1 MSSFAYKGRDS
12 QGNAVS
18 GVVDAANEMAAA
30 EQLMRRGVMP
40 TELKPG
46 KAKAAALDWS
56 LLLERGVRLD
66 ELVVFSRQM
75 YALTRAGIPILRAIA
90 GLEESAHSKPLKR
103 ALHALGEDLGNGRP
117 LSSSMQAHPRVFS
130 SLFVAIIHVGENTG
144 QLEEAFL
151 QLANYFE
158 LELET
163 RKRIKTAMR
172 YPSFVLIAIGIAMV
186 ILNIMV
192 IPVFAGMF
200 AKFGV
205 ELPLATRIL
214 LATSHFFVHYWWVML
229 GVLLAMVFGWRR
241 WVSTVKGKLTWHR
254 WQLKLPIV
262 GTIIERSLLARFA
275 RSFSM
280 MLKAGVPLNTALSLV
295 ADAVD
300 NAWMAG
306 RIRDMRAGI
315 ERGESLLRTAGS
327 SGLFTPLVMQ
337 MIAVGEETG
346 QVDDLLHEAAEYY
359 EREVD
364 YDLKSLTARIEPIL
378 IGIVAVMVLILALG
392 IFTPMWDMMRAVR
405 GQVSRYLYRH

>member
-300 NAWMAG
+300 NAWMAV

-405 GQVSRYLYRH
+405 GK

>member
-18 GVVDAANEMAAA
+18 GVVEAATEMAAA

-46 KAKAAALDWS
+46 KARAAALDWS

-405 GQVSRYLYRH
+405 GK

>member
-18 GVVDAANEMAAA
+18 GVVEAATEMAAA

-306 RIRDMRAGI
+306 RIRDMRTGI

-405 GQVSRYLYRH
+405 GK

>member
-1 MSSFAYKGRDS
+1 M
-12 QGNAVS
+12 
-18 GVVDAANEMAAA
+18 
-30 EQLMRRGVMP
+30 
-40 TELKPG
+40 
-46 KAKAAALDWS
+46 
-56 LLLERGVRLD
+56 RLD

-103 ALHALGEDLGNGRP
+103 ALHALGEDLGNGTAVELDAGPPQGVQQPVRGH
-117 LSSSMQAHPRVFS
+117 HPR
-130 SLFVAIIHVGENTG
+130 GENTG

-241 WVSTVKGKLTWHR
+241 WVSTV
-254 WQLKLPIV
+254 
-262 GTIIERSLLARFA
+262 
-275 RSFSM
+275 
-280 MLKAGVPLNTALSLV
+280 
-295 ADAVD
+295 
-300 NAWMAG
+300 
-306 RIRDMRAGI
+306 RA
-315 ERGESLLRTAGS
+315 S
-327 SGLFTPLVMQ
+327 
-337 MIAVGEETG
+337 
-346 QVDDLLHEAAEYY
+346 
-359 EREVD
+359 
-364 YDLKSLTARIEPIL
+364 
-378 IGIVAVMVLILALG
+378 
-392 IFTPMWDMMRAVR
+392 
-405 GQVSRYLYRH
+405 

>member
-18 GVVDAANEMAAA
+18 GVVEAATEMAAA

-117 LSSSMQAHPRVFS
+117 LSSSMQVHPRVFS

-405 GQVSRYLYRH
+405 GK

>member
-229 GVLLAMVFGWRR
+229 GVLLAMVFGWRH

-254 WQLKLPIV
+254 WQLKLLIV

-315 ERGESLLRTAGS
+315 ERGESLLRTAGA

-405 GQVSRYLYRH
+405 GK

>member
-18 GVVDAANEMAAA
+18 GVVDAATEMAAA
-30 EQLMRRGVMP
+30 EQLMRRGVIP

-405 GQVSRYLYRH
+405 GK

>member
-12 QGNAVS
+12 QGNATS
-18 GVVDAANEMAAA
+18 GVVEAANEMAAA

-46 KAKAAALDWS
+46 KAKSAAIDWS
-56 LLLERGVRLD
+56 LLLEGGVKLD
-66 ELVVFSRQM
+66 ELVIFSRQM

-90 GLEESAHSKPLKR
+90 GLEESSHSKPLKR
-103 ALHALGEDLGNGRP
+103 ALHSLGEDLGNGRP
-117 LSSSMQAHPRVFS
+117 LSSSMQAHPKVFN

-151 QLANYFE
+151 QLATYFE

-172 YPSFVLIAIGIAMV
+172 YPSFVMIAIGIAMV

-214 LATSHFFVHYWWVML
+214 LATSHFFVNYWWL
-229 GVLLAMVFGWRR
+229 LLAMLAGMVFGWRR
-241 WVSTVKGKLTWHR
+241 WVATTKGKLTWHR

-280 MLKAGVPLNTALSLV
+280 MLKAGVPLNTALTLV

-300 NAWMAG
+300 NAFMAG
-306 RIRDMRAGI
+306 KVRDMRAGI

-337 MIAVGEETG
+337 MISVGEETG

-364 YDLKSLTARIEPIL
+364 YDLKSLTARIEPI
-378 IGIVAVMVLILALG
+378 
-392 IFTPMWDMMRAVR
+392 
-405 GQVSRYLYRH
+405 

>member
-1 MSSFAYKGRDS
+1 MSSFAYKGRDG

-18 GVVDAANEMAAA
+18 GVVEAATEMAAA

-405 GQVSRYLYRH
+405 GK

>member
-18 GVVDAANEMAAA
+18 GVVEATTEMAAA

-405 GQVSRYLYRH
+405 GK

>member
-18 GVVDAANEMAAA
+18 GVVEAATEMAAA

-46 KAKAAALDWS
+46 KAKAVALDWS

-405 GQVSRYLYRH
+405 GK

>member
-18 GVVDAANEMAAA
+18 GVVEAATEMAAA

-241 WVSTVKGKLTWHR
+241 WVSTIKGKLTWHR

-300 NAWMAG
+300 NAWMA
-306 RIRDMRAGI
+306 
-315 ERGESLLRTAGS
+315 AGS
-327 SGLFTPLVMQ
+327 ATCGPVSSGARVCCAPP
-337 MIAVGEETG
+337 
-346 QVDDLLHEAAEYY
+346 AAAACSP
-359 EREVD
+359 R
-364 YDLKSLTARIEPIL
+364 
-378 IGIVAVMVLILALG
+378 
-392 IFTPMWDMMRAVR
+392 W
-405 GQVSRYLYRH
+405 

>member
-18 GVVDAANEMAAA
+18 GVVDAATEMAAA

-90 GLEESAHSKPLKR
+90 GLEESAHSKPLKQ

-405 GQVSRYLYRH
+405 GK

>member
-392 IFTPMWDMMRAVR
+392 IFTPMWDMMQAVR
-405 GQVSRYLYRH
+405 GK

>member
-12 QGNAVS
+12 QGNATS
-18 GVVDAANEMAAA
+18 GVVEAANEMAAA

-46 KAKAAALDWS
+46 KAKSAAIDWS
-56 LLLERGVRLD
+56 LLLEGGVKLD
-66 ELVVFSRQM
+66 ELVIFSRQM

-90 GLEESAHSKPLKR
+90 GLEDSSHSKPLKR
-103 ALHALGEDLGNGRP
+103 ALHSLGEDLGNGRP
-117 LSSSMQAHPRVFS
+117 LSSSMQAHPKVFN

-151 QLANYFE
+151 QLATYFE

-172 YPSFVLIAIGIAMV
+172 YPSFVMIAIGIAMV

-214 LATSHFFVHYWWVML
+214 LATSHFFVNYWWL
-229 GVLLAMVFGWRR
+229 LLAMLAGMVFGWRR
-241 WVSTVKGKLTWHR
+241 WVATTKGKLTWHR

-280 MLKAGVPLNTALSLV
+280 MLKAGVPLNTALTLV

-300 NAWMAG
+300 NAFMAG
-306 RIRDMRAGI
+306 KVRDMRAGI

-337 MIAVGEETG
+337 MISVGEETG

-405 GQVSRYLYRH
+405 GK

>member
-18 GVVDAANEMAAA
+18 GVVEAATEMAAA

-90 GLEESAHSKPLKR
+90 GLEDSAHSKPLKR
-103 ALHALGEDLGNGRP
+103 ALHALGEELGNGRP

-405 GQVSRYLYRH
+405 GK

>member
-18 GVVDAANEMAAA
+18 GVMDAANEMAAA

-46 KAKAAALDWS
+46 KTKAAALDWS

-405 GQVSRYLYRH
+405 GK

>member
-18 GVVDAANEMAAA
+18 GVVDAASEMAAA

-405 GQVSRYLYRH
+405 GK

>member
-75 YALTRAGIPILRAIA
+75 YALTRAGIPILRTIA

-405 GQVSRYLYRH
+405 GK

>member
-18 GVVDAANEMAAA
+18 GVVEAATEMAAA

-229 GVLLAMVFGWRR
+229 GVLLAMVLGWRR

-405 GQVSRYLYRH
+405 GK

>member
-1 MSSFAYKGRDS
+1 M
-12 QGNAVS
+12 
-18 GVVDAANEMAAA
+18 
-30 EQLMRRGVMP
+30 
-40 TELKPG
+40 
-46 KAKAAALDWS
+46 
-56 LLLERGVRLD
+56 
-66 ELVVFSRQM
+66 QM
-75 YALTRAGIPILRAIA
+75 
-90 GLEESAHSKPLKR
+90 
-103 ALHALGEDLGNGRP
+103 
-117 LSSSMQAHPRVFS
+117 HPKVFS

-172 YPSFVLIAIGIAMV
+172 YPSFVMIAIGIAMV

-214 LATSHFFVHYWWVML
+214 LATSHFFVHYWWL
-229 GVLLAMVFGWRR
+229 LLAILAGMVFGWRR
-241 WVSTVKGKLTWHR
+241 WVATTKGKLTWHR

-280 MLKAGVPLNTALSLV
+280 MLKAGVPLNTALTLV

-306 RIRDMRAGI
+306 RVRDMRAGI
-315 ERGESLLRTAGS
+315 ERGESLLRTASS

-405 GQVSRYLYRH
+405 GK

>member
-12 QGNAVS
+12 LGNAVS

-405 GQVSRYLYRH
+405 GK

>member
-46 KAKAAALDWS
+46 KAKAAAFDWS

-172 YPSFVLIAIGIAMV
+172 YPSFVLIAIGIAIV

-405 GQVSRYLYRH
+405 GK